1 MLKIDLDKKASTL
14 ILEPKEAF
22 QCKDFEEV
30 TKLVDPFIQSSGQ
43 LKGIIIYVKD
53 FHGWDSFSALVR
65 HLKFIKNHHKK
76 VSHIAFVTDSLIG
89 DLAEHMGSHF
99 VQAQVKHFPFTHLK
113 EVKQWIHEPRV

>member
-1 MLKIDLDKKASTL
+1 MLKIDLDKKTSTL
-14 ILEPKEAF
+14 TLEPQVALVS
-22 QCKDFEEV
+22 KDFDEV

-53 FHGWDSFSALVR
+53 FHGWDSFSALIR

-89 DLAEHMGSHF
+89 DLAEHVGSHF
-99 VQAQVKHFPFTHLK
+99 VSAEVKHFPFTHLK
-113 EVKQWIHEPRV
+113 EAQEWIQGTKV